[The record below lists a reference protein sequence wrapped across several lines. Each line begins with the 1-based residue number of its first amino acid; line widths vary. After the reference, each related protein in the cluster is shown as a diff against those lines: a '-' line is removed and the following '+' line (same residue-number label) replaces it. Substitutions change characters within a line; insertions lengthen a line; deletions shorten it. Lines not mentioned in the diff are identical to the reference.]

1 MRTFSSHASQHH
13 PPSSSAS
20 SSSQSRPLGSAPH
33 DHHTH
38 PYARP
43 RVHLH
48 QTPPTNAPPHP
59 SGPPPPPMPQP
70 LINIQP
76 LPPHQVVAAAAAG
89 SSPAILP
96 NLLSWQMSQSFNTYP
111 WRMQATGVPFFT
123 FPSTPPSFIPAN
135 SYPYTFAPLPAAPFS
150 ISPMQPVP
158 TTVHMPSYNGLSVM
172 VPQVTTV
179 DAASAVSL
187 NTNQG
192 SVVTQGYAVATAP
205 PNAAAGVPSQPVLD
219 RELQAVA
226 VTIGSEGNQVLH
238 VIQPRSTSRVP
249 PPQPSPDHQLH
260 AAYHQSMGLSTVPPA
275 LIPTDHQ
282 QQQQQAASLQPSQS
296 STTSPYIYE
305 VPPSQSANVS
315 ASSRHPQLRSVS
327 SAHQSTGSSLH
338 PRMSSNGASYAPL
351 PHSVHGAAGA
361 SSSMWDEIPGPSGL
375 GQVQPSD
382 MQSSSSRDSTPEAP
396 NFSLFSPGEES
407 DNSDTS
413 QLPEI
418 SVSPTNP
425 LFDESSGV
433 LSSDAEELSS
443 PGNTPRNLSG
453 DSSSNSALHTLADA
467 AAILADSPHPA
478 TPQPPLTL
486 ASASSSSSSS
496 GQPNSLGRPA
506 RVPVLI
512 NISDSESE
520 PHLSPSSIIDLT
532 QSPTIAARHHPSSS
546 LTQGDPYNYGVI
558 NSNNAP
564 PPPSAARQSSRLS
577 ARLSAPVRHH
587 EPLPPSIAENHI
599 SAVLVPV
606 IHHWG
611 GGNEQGL
618 HPIQQYVPS
627 DTVGVVQAA
636 VAVPMEEAPPAHVV
650 HPTPANLNSEVG
662 LPQAV
667 GYPIHEYPT
676 RGGWPQEIPSQG
688 HAPIPRT
695 LLYPPPPQQQA
706 NPPQGNFWDTVIVRT
721 HSVYSG
727 TSEQG
732 TLWG

>member
-1 MRTFSSHASQHH
+1 MRSVSSQHH
-13 PPSSSAS
+13 SSSSAS
-20 SSSQSRPLGSAPH
+20 SQPRPLGSAPH

-38 PYARP
+38 PYSRP

-48 QTPPTNAPPHP
+48 QVPLPTAVPNAPLN
-59 SGPPPPPMPQP
+59 GAPPPHVHQP

-192 SVVTQGYAVATAP
+192 SVVTQGYAVAAGA
-205 PNAAAGVPSQPVLD
+205 PNASAGVLSQPVLD

-226 VTIGSEGNQVLH
+226 VTIGGEGNQVLH
-238 VIQPRSTSRVP
+238 VIRPRSSSRAL
-249 PPQPSPDHQLH
+249 PPQPQADHQLH
-260 AAYHQSMGLSTVPPA
+260 TYHQNIGPSTAPPA
-275 LIPTDHQ
+275 LIPTDRQ
-282 QQQQQAASLQPSQS
+282 QQQQRALPHSHSSAAASGSTPYILEVAPSQS
-296 STTSPYIYE
+296 VI
-305 VPPSQSANVS
+305 
-315 ASSRHPQLRSVS
+315 ASNRHSYSSSV
-327 SAHQSTGSSLH
+327 HQSGSIQ
-338 PRMSSNGASYAPL
+338 SYAPL
-351 PHSVHGAAGA
+351 PPVHGGA

-375 GQVQPSD
+375 GQVSQPPD
-382 MQSSSSRDSTPEAP
+382 LQSGSSRDSTPEAP
-396 NFSLFSPGEES
+396 SFSLFSPGDDS

-418 SVSPTNP
+418 SVSPTP

-433 LSSDAEELSS
+433 LSSDAEESS
-443 PGNTPRNLSG
+443 PGNTPHNLSS

-467 AAILADSPHPA
+467 AAILADSP
-478 TPQPPLTL
+478 TPSGTQPLSL
-486 ASASSSSSSS
+486 VSASSS
-496 GQPNSLGRPA
+496 GQPNLLGQPVRL
-506 RVPVLI
+506 PVLI

-520 PHLSPSSIIDLT
+520 PRLSPASIIDLT
-532 QSPTIAARHHPSSS
+532 QSPTIATRRHPPS
-546 LTQGDPYNYGVI
+546 LAQGDPYNYGI
-558 NSNNAP
+558 IDGHSAP
-564 PPPSAARQSSRLS
+564 PPQPTAAQQSSRS
-577 ARLSAPVRHH
+577 TGPHRH
-587 EPLPPSIAENHI
+587 EPPPHSDNHI

-611 GGNEQGL
+611 SGNEQGL
-618 HPIQQYVPS
+618 HPIQQYVPGEQ
-627 DTVGVVQAA
+627 VGVVQAA
-636 VAVPMEEAPPAHVV
+636 VVPMEVAPAHVV

-662 LPQAV
+662 LPQA
-667 GYPIHEYPT
+667 GYPIHEYPA
-676 RGGWPQEIPSQG
+676 RVSWPQEIPAQG
-688 HAPIPRT
+688 HAAVQRT
-695 LLYPPPPQQQA
+695 LLYPPPPPQRATVA
-706 NPPQGNFWDTVIVRT
+706 NPPRGDFWDTVIVRT
-721 HSVYSG
+721 
-727 TSEQG
+727 
-732 TLWG
+732 